1 MSLATRCSACGTV
14 FRVVQDQLKVSEG
27 WVRCGRC
34 QAVFNAVEGLFDL
47 DREAPPTWPH
57 PEESAAAT
65 AAHAAP
71 DLADA
76 SSLEAAEKPLLH
88 TEDPSPSEGFAD
100 ARFHSE
106 LPPDTE
112 AARAD
117 NADAGDPDRIEHE
130 AGVPTRPPADEPAPQ
145 VMRAGALAER
155 WEHPRRRAGLGIAVI
170 ALSLLLATQLGI
182 LFRTDLAAQWPATR
196 PLLNAL
202 CGLAACKIEAP
213 RRLDQLAV
221 DSSGLVRL
229 DAQGVYRFEVV
240 LRNRAAHD
248 VMLPALD
255 LTLTDAAGSIVT
267 RKVVRPTDLNAP
279 TVSIAA
285 ASELPLSA
293 LMAAGDAR
301 ITGYTID
308 LFYP

>member
-34 QAVFNAVEGLFDL
+34 QEVFNAVEGLFDL
-47 DREAPPTWPH
+47 DREAPPTWPQ

-65 AAHAAP
+65 VAHEAP
-71 DLADA
+71 DPTNTP
-76 SSLEAAEKPLLH
+76 SLEAAENPLLH
-88 TEDPSPSEGFAD
+88 TEDAPPSVGFAD

-106 LPPDTE
+106 LPPDPE

-117 NADAGDPDRIEHE
+117 DADAGDPDRVDDDSG
-130 AGVPTRPPADEPAPQ
+130 APTRPPADEPAPHF
-145 VMRAGALAER
+145 MRAGALAQR
-155 WEHPRRRAGLGIAVI
+155 WEHPRRRAGLGIAAV
-170 ALSLLLATQLGI
+170 ALGLLLVAQLGI
-182 LFRTDLAAQWPATR
+182 LLRTDLAARWPATR
-196 PLLNAL
+196 PLLNGL
-202 CGLAACKIEAP
+202 CRLAACTIEAP

-229 DAQGVYRFEVV
+229 EGQGMYRFEVV

-255 LTLTDAAGSIVT
+255 LTLTDASGSIVT
-267 RKVVRPTDLNAP
+267 RKVVRPTDLNARS
-279 TVSIAA
+279 VSIAA
-285 ASELPLSA
+285 ASELPLNTLLA
-293 LMAAGDAR
+293 TGDAR
-301 ITGYTID
+301 IAGYTVD